1 MEELEFMNLKLF
13 CRVVGIRKSGNY
25 LIRDK
30 NKRIIYVGKAVDL
43 KNRVK
48 DHFGG
53 HTNTQAFA
61 MFFDEVA
68 YILEESSIK
77 RSLLEMELI
86 FKHKPICNKEVQ
98 EEFPDLYNSYLR
110 ENSEAYKKIDSIQ
123 QEVREVK
130 ALNEKEEKVKLVER
144 QQDEAKIRE
153 KLRRDLINIVGGK
166 AIFYDIISY
175 LDNGYNPH
183 FLSTS
188 LKIDIETIKKIQE
201 IRKYL
206 RIPQTHK
213 RTVKH
218 MDLVHAVTG
227 EKETTNKRLN
237 HLL

>member
-1 MEELEFMNLKLF
+1 M
-13 CRVVGIRKSGNY
+13 
-25 LIRDK
+25 
-30 NKRIIYVGKAVDL
+30 
-43 KNRVK
+43 
-48 DHFGG
+48 
-53 HTNTQAFA
+53 
-61 MFFDEVA
+61 
-68 YILEESSIK
+68 
-77 RSLLEMELI
+77 
-86 FKHKPICNKEVQ
+86 
-98 EEFPDLYNSYLR
+98 
-110 ENSEAYKKIDSIQ
+110 
-123 QEVREVK
+123 
-130 ALNEKEEKVKLVER
+130 LNEKEEKVKLVEKR
-144 QQDEAKIRE
+144 QDEARIRE

-188 LKIDIETIKKIQE
+188 LKIDIATIKKIQE

-227 EKETTNKRLN
+227 EEETTNKRLN